1 MGCLILS
8 VVILFRLSS
17 SSSCASIV
25 SFDQGFSPLYGER
38 NMIRY
43 DDEGV
48 QISMDETTSS
58 GFRSKLSYVHG
69 RFETSLKLPERNYTA
84 GVVVTFYG
92 SNDEKYPSYHD
103 EIDFEFLG
111 HIDGQNW
118 LLQTNFYGNGSTN
131 RGREERYELWFDPSE
146 DFHRYGVLW
155 TDSRLTYYVDDV
167 PIRHVDAVGAD
178 FPSKEMIWYGTIWNG
193 SDWATAGGKYKL
205 DMNYG
210 PFIAKYSNFVLDGC
224 PFNIETSS
232 LSSTPCNNLAA
243 GDTDM
248 ITTMGPEERA
258 RMHVFRRKL
267 MTYSYCYDKKRYAMP
282 FPECVFDSMEL
293 QHLQTF
299 DPWTFGSTK

>member
-17 SSSCASIV
+17 SSCASLV

-131 RGREERYELWFDPSE
+131 RGREERYELC
-146 DFHRYGVLW
+146 
-155 TDSRLTYYVDDV
+155 RLTYYVDDV
-167 PIRHVDAVGAD
+167 PIRHVDAGGVD
-178 FPSKEMIWYGTIWNG
+178 FPSKDMIWYGTIWNG
-193 SDWATAGGKYKL
+193 SDWATAGGRYKL
-205 DMNYG
+205 DMSYG

-224 PFNIETSS
+224 PFNVETSS
-232 LSSTPCNNLAA
+232 SSLAPCNNLAG

-248 ITTMGPEERA
+248 ITTMGREERA
-258 RMHVFRRKL
+258 RMRVFRRKM
-267 MTYSYCYDKKRYAMP
+267 MTYSYCYDKKRYAVP